1 MTVVKTTR
9 ERAERASGRRWRP
22 VLATV
27 LAVLVAGGLWAGW
40 TVWQVQRDL
49 TAARAQAV
57 ALPAALTG
65 DAEDATVVVDDLQS
79 HARSAADRTA
89 GPTWRLL
96 SSLPAL
102 GDDFDAVARVTRAVD
117 IVAQRGAGPLADS
130 GLSAE
135 TFAPRDGRI
144 PVAEVGRAAGPLAEA
159 RAGFVEAQA
168 ELDDIELSGLVREL
182 RPQLESAIREVDD
195 GVRTLDGATLAAELL
210 PSMLGG
216 DGARDYLLVFQN
228 NAEPRSL
235 GGMPGLM
242 APLRADSGTVT
253 LGETVAAS
261 EFGELDEPVLP
272 LTDEEQR
279 IWFDQPGT
287 YFQDAVF
294 IPDFERAGDLMAAR
308 WERETGQQVDGV
320 ISIDPIALSYLLK
333 ATGPMTVDERRLT
346 TDTFVDE
353 ILHEPYLRYQGD
365 AAAEDAFFAEV
376 LTTTFDRLLD
386 PRTSPSALITAL
398 SRGATEGRLLVHSA
412 APAEQD
418 QLDGTRVAGAFPSE
432 SGGAAQAGVY
442 VNDAT
447 GSKMGYFLDYDARIS
462 SVSCAAGVIGFRG
475 SLRIHSSA
483 PADAASLPPTV
494 TGPGTYGV
502 DKGDHLNVF
511 DLVAPTGG
519 EITDVVVNGV
529 KSRGTNRIFEG
540 RPIVSVPIL
549 LEPGDVVT
557 LTWRA
562 TSGADHSEGV
572 ELISTPGVQRGG
584 GKQFVPAPCA
594 GEER

>member
-1 MTVVKTTR
+1 VAKTTR
-9 ERAERASGRRWRP
+9 ERAERATWRRWRWP
-22 VLATV
+22 LATA

-49 TAARAQAV
+49 TAARAQAA
-57 ALPAALTG
+57 ALPGALAGDEG
-65 DAEDATVVVDDLQS
+65 DATEVVDALQS
-79 HARSAADRTA
+79 HAGAAAERTS
-89 GPTWRLL
+89 GPTWQVL
-96 SSLPAL
+96 SALPAL
-102 GDDFDAVARVTRAVD
+102 GDDFYATARVSRAVD
-117 IVAQRGAGPLADS
+117 IVARDGAGPLVGS

-135 TFAPRDGRI
+135 TFAPRDGRL
-144 PVAEVGRAAGPLAEA
+144 PVDRVARAAAPLAEA
-159 RAGFVEAQA
+159 RDGFVEAQA
-168 ELDDIELSGLVREL
+168 ELDDIRLEGLVREL
-182 RPQLESAIREVDD
+182 RPQLEALIREVDE
-195 GVRTLDGATLAAELL
+195 GVSTLDGATRAAELL
-210 PSMLGG
+210 PAMLGG

-242 APLRADSGTVT
+242 APLRADNGTVT
-253 LGETVAAS
+253 LGGTVAAS
-261 EFGELDEPVLP
+261 EFGELDKPVLP
-272 LTDEEQR
+272 LTEQERR

-294 IPDFERAGDLMAAR
+294 IPDFERASELMAAR
-308 WERETGQQVDGV
+308 WKLETGQEVDGV
-320 ISIDPIALSYLLK
+320 ISVDPVALSYLLE
-333 ATGPMTVDERRLT
+333 ATGPITVDDRRLT
-346 TDTFVDE
+346 SKTFVDE
-353 ILHEPYLRYQGD
+353 IVHQPYLRYQD
-365 AAAEDAFFAEV
+365 DRAAEDAFFAEV

-386 PRTSPSALITAL
+386 PRTSSSALVTAL

-412 APAEQD
+412 KGAEQD
-418 QLDGTRVAGAFPSE
+418 RLDGTRVAGAFPTG

-462 SVSCAAGVIGFRG
+462 SVSCAGGVIGFSG
-475 SLRIHSSA
+475 SLRIHSTA

-502 DKGDHLNVF
+502 ARGDHLNVF
-511 DLVAPTGG
+511 DLVAPAGG

-529 KSRGTNRIFEG
+529 KSTGTNRTFEG

-562 TSGADHSEGV
+562 TSGAGHSGGV

-594 GEER
+594 NAAGS